1 MDSYRVVIVEDESIV
16 ALDIKTQLEREGY
29 VVPGI
34 FATGEEAITALPGLR
49 CDLVLLDIRLRG
61 EMDGV
66 ETADVVKSKFHLPVI
81 LLTAFGDEQTL
92 QRAKLAQP
100 FAFILK
106 PFDDKELRNAIVI
119 SLYRHNMEQTLHER
133 EALFS
138 TTLESIKDGVIVTDE
153 QYRVKFMNSVAESV
167 LRASGSEVIGRPL
180 GECVTFSDD
189 AGDQVDPTIARSQTL
204 QLQAHSGVTVPV
216 RVSVTPLH
224 GQSGSRNGWVFAV
237 QDISE
242 QLAQQKKLRD
252 REEQLRRSQRME
264 AIGRL
269 TGGIA
274 HDFNNLLTVIMGY
287 SKLLAEEI
295 NAIDDYD
302 VSSLKEDVDGIQRAS
317 VRSAALTRQLLAF
330 SRNQVMEPRD
340 IDVNQIISDME
351 KMLQRMV
358 SEDVITQVDLLAHP
372 SVVHADPS
380 QLEQVLMNL
389 AVNARDAM
397 PNGGRLAIR
406 TETRALGDHE
416 LTAGSGLAPGTYVLI
431 AVRDTGT
438 GMARETADH
447 IFEPFFT
454 TKEPGRGTGLGL
466 STVYGIVAQSG
477 GFIDLD
483 TKLGHGTTFRIFLPL
498 RARTASE
505 NGGHLEFGP
514 GTEGDETVLLVED
527 EQAVRELLARVLR
540 RRGYNV
546 LVASNAGEAL
556 LMHEEHGEQV
566 RLLITDVV
574 MPHMAGTRLVERV
587 RADRPD
593 LKVLF
598 VSAYPESYLSADER
612 TDLGLSYMQKPVDPT
627 AFLERVRSILDE

>member
-1 MDSYRVVIVEDESIV
+1 MHQVVIVEDETIV
-16 ALDIKTQLEREGY
+16 ALDIKAQLEREGY
-29 VVPGI
+29 GVSGV
-34 FATGEEAITALPGLR
+34 FATGEDVIEALPSLE

-66 ETADVVKSKFHLPVI
+66 ETAEVVKSRFELPVI
-81 LLTAFGDEQTL
+81 LLTAYGDEETL

-119 SLYRHNMEQTLHER
+119 SLYRHNMERTLAER
-133 EALFS
+133 ESLFS

-153 QYRVKFMNSVAESV
+153 SYQMRFVNSVAEH
-167 LRASGSEVIGRPL
+167 LLGAKRPDLIGRKIDECASFCNEA
-180 GECVTFSDD
+180 GEP
-189 AGDQVDPTIARSQTL
+189 VDLAAAQWGRL
-204 QLQAHSGVTVPV
+204 QLSVEDGSPVPV
-216 RVSVTPLH
+216 HVSVTPMH
-224 GQSGSRNGWVFAV
+224 GQGGNRSGWVIAV
-237 QDISE
+237 QDVSE
-242 QLAQQKKLRD
+242 QVAQQKKLRD
-252 REEQLRRSQRME
+252 RDEQLRRSQRME

-287 SKLLAEEI
+287 SKLLGEEVSEI
-295 NAIDDYD
+295 NGFDA
-302 VSSLKEDVDGIQRAS
+302 SSLKEDIDGIQRAT

-340 IDVNQIISDME
+340 VDVNQIISDME

-358 SEDVITQVDLLAHP
+358 SEDVITQVDLMADP

-397 PNGGRLAIR
+397 PDGGRLAIR
-406 TETRALGDHE
+406 TETCELGEADLE
-416 LTAGSGLAPGTYVLI
+416 SQEKLSPGPYVRIL
-431 AVRDTGT
+431 VRDTGT
-438 GMARETADH
+438 GMAKETAEH
-447 IFEPFFT
+447 IFEPFYS

-477 GFIDLD
+477 GFIDLE
-483 TKLGHGTTFRIFLPL
+483 TKLGRGTTFHVFLPVI
-498 RARTASE
+498 ARSAGASQGEALTAA
-505 NGGHLEFGP
+505 GAG
-514 GTEGDETVLLVED
+514 GDETLLLVED
-527 EQAVRELLARVLR
+527 EDAVRDLLARVLR

-546 LVASNAGEAL
+546 LVAANAGEAL
-556 LMHEEHGEQV
+556 LLYEKHDE
-566 RLLITDVV
+566 RISLLITDVV
-574 MPHMAGTRLVERV
+574 LPHMAGTRLVERV
-587 RADRPD
+587 RANRPD

-598 VSAYPESYLSADER
+598 VSAYPESYMTSEER
-612 TDLGLSYMQKPVDPT
+612 VQLGISFMQKPVDPT
-627 AFLERVRSILDE
+627 AFLQRVRDILDE